1 MWHQFIPCIPNF
13 NTLMY
18 HSFTTYRKRS
28 VHEQALFLAEHPE
41 LERRGEQQM
50 SLFPDADI
58 GDEEVLGFQE
68 FLVQL
73 KHTNMLI
80 INVNV

>member
-1 MWHQFIPCIPNF
+1 
-13 NTLMY
+13 MY
-18 HSFTTYRKRS
+18 RSFTTTYLKRS
-28 VHEQALFLAEHPE
+28 VHEPALCLAEYPE

-73 KHTNMLI
+73 NILRS
-80 INVNV
+80 VCDVYVYV